1 MRVWLPAFAVLTLA
15 ACTTPGGGGGG
26 GGNTA
31 ERRIIYQC
39 DRGDEINV
47 VFAGDVARIESPS
60 GPPIVLQRRPAD
72 SGFLFE
78 TATHSI
84 RGTDEQI
91 TYTIGRMVPM
101 TCTALRPT
109 PR

>member
-1 MRVWLPAFAVLTLA
+1 MKATIALLAALTLA
-15 ACTTPGGGGGG
+15 ACATDGGGAGGG
-26 GGNTA
+26 TA
-31 ERRIIYQC
+31 ERRVIYQC
-39 DRGDEINV
+39 DRDTEIVV
-47 VFAGDVARIESPS
+47 VFAGDVARIESET
-60 GPPIVLQRRPAD
+60 GPPIVLRRGQAA

-78 TATHSI
+78 SATHSI
-84 RGTDEQI
+84 RGTEDRI